1 MTETNSTDASTTEPN
16 ESWTAEESTA
26 LADRL
31 QAAEDDSQGAAV
43 DARETQTASR
53 REATYRVRAR
63 EAEAF
68 ASALTE
74 RVTRMQRAEV
84 ERQAAVRLHD
94 PADLW
99 VSGVELVELLDEDG
113 EVDQQRV
120 TEAVAALADSKP
132 YMVKPSRRSS
142 TGFGQGRRTPVDNGS
157 GTDWG
162 QVLRGRP

>member
-1 MTETNSTDASTTEPN
+1 MTETSTTDMSTTEPN
-16 ESWTAEESTA
+16 ESWTAEDLSA
-26 LADRL
+26 VADRL
-31 QAAEDDSQGAAV
+31 QAAEDDSEAAAE
-43 DARETQTASR
+43 DGDREGRKASR
-53 REATYRVRAR
+53 REATYRIRAR
-63 EAEAF
+63 EAEAT
-68 ASALTE
+68 ASALME
-74 RVTRMQRAEV
+74 RVTRMQRADV

-120 TEAVAALADSKP
+120 AEAVAALADSKP

-142 TGFGQGRRTPVDNGS
+142 TGFGQGRQTPVDMGS

-162 QVLRGRP
+162 TVLRGR